1 MKTVKLYVLP
11 FILALLM
18 LIALGIWANHEM
30 KYARQQAL
38 NHMHETSIA
47 VLKSFEGSI
56 RSQVHRGRSATPRLQ
71 AILENVVESTGVI
84 FVQVRLQNV
93 TAVSAGEIPVLPEV
107 KPGTVGQQFTS
118 DIFVIWESVRLGEC
132 PMQERGKGR
141 RHHGFDREMDLGDLN
156 FGNQEQTLI
165 IGVSDKPYRQ
175 TIFEAK
181 KRLQF
186 SGGVGAFAV
195 LVVLGAWCLAL
206 RNRFLKESLA
216 ATRARSS
223 HLEDLGLSA
232 AGLAHETKN
241 PLGIIRGLAQR
252 IHKEDISPEQIK
264 AISES
269 IMNEV
274 DTASVRLGRFMTY
287 AKSMTPKV
295 RPVMADEFLKHIA
308 GLLQP
313 DCDAAGVKLITRA
326 EPSAIMADKDMLQ
339 QVLVN
344 LLLNSL
350 KASTRGSE
358 IEVEIKHVGNKA
370 LLTVSDQ
377 GAGIPGELISSIF
390 KPYTSGHADGHGM
403 GLAIVKRIVEDH
415 GWEIDLD
422 SEPGS
427 ETRFTISQITVSKK
441 GIKL

>member
-1 MKTVKLYVLP
+1 MQTIKLYVLP
-11 FILALLM
+11 FFLAFLM

-30 KYARQQAL
+30 NYARQQAL
-38 NHMHETSIA
+38 NHLHETSIA
-47 VLKSFEGSI
+47 VLKSLEGSI
-56 RSQVHRGRSATPRLQ
+56 RSQVYRGRGTTLRLQ

-84 FVQVRLQNV
+84 FVQIRLQNI
-93 TAVSAGEIPVLPEV
+93 TAVSAGENPVLPEI
-107 KPGTVGQQFTS
+107 KSGTMGQQFTS
-118 DIFVIWESVRLGEC
+118 DIFVLWESVRLGEC
-132 PMQERGKGR
+132 AMQGRGKGR
-141 RHHGFDREMDLGDLN
+141 RHHSSGMERDIGDLN
-156 FGNQEQTLI
+156 FGDQEQTVI

-186 SGGVGAFAV
+186 SGGSGAFAV

-206 RNRFLKESLA
+206 RNRTLKESLA
-216 ATRARSS
+216 VTRARAS
-223 HLEDLGLSA
+223 HLEELGLSA

-252 IHKEDISPEQIK
+252 IHKEDIGPEQVKTIT
-264 AISES
+264 ES

-274 DTASVRLGRFMTY
+274 DTASARLGRFMTY

-295 RPVMADEFLKHIA
+295 QTVLAAEFLKHIVS
-308 GLLQP
+308 LLQP
-313 DCDAAGVKLITRA
+313 DCDSAGIKLNTRA
-326 EPSAIMADKDMLQ
+326 EPAAIMADQDMLQ

-350 KASTRGSE
+350 KASTSGSE
-358 IEVEIKHVGNKA
+358 IEVEIRHVGSKA

-377 GAGIPGELISSIF
+377 GAGISADLMSSIF

-415 GWEIDLD
+415 GWKITLD
-422 SEPGS
+422 SVPESG
-427 ETRFTISQITVSKK
+427 TKVTISQIALSEK
-441 GIKL
+441 GADI